1 MMSLRFLANL
11 SSRLDVNEAVG
22 WCLEVPEALTEVEA
36 ALEDLG
42 EASEADEELAV
53 VVSVPKPR
61 LLSSLENKYNR
72 RRLQDFV
79 VTVVKIDILAVLA

>member
-42 EASEADEELAV
+42 EASEADEDPAV

-61 LLSSLENKYNR
+61 LLSSLENKLLASSS
-72 RRLQDFV
+72 RLCC
-79 VTVVKIDILAVLA
+79 

>member
-22 WCLEVPEALTEVEA
+22 WCFEPEALMEVEA

-42 EASEADEELAV
+42 EASEADEDPAV

-61 LLSSLENKYNR
+61 LLSSLENKYIMG
-72 RRLQDFV
+72 V
-79 VTVVKIDILAVLA
+79 VFKTFLFLL

>member
-22 WCLEVPEALTEVEA
+22 CFEPEALMEVEA

-42 EASEADEELAV
+42 EASEADEDPAV

-61 LLSSLENKYNR
+61 LLSSLENK
-72 RRLQDFV
+72 L
-79 VTVVKIDILAVLA
+79 

>member
-11 SSRLDVNEAVG
+11 SSRLDMNEAVG

-42 EASEADEELAV
+42 EASEADEEPAV

-61 LLSSLENKYNR
+61 LLSSLENK
-72 RRLQDFV
+72 
-79 VTVVKIDILAVLA
+79 